1 MFRAKSSPSGNCST
15 PCRCRNKTTRSGP
28 GPAEPD
34 FVTSNR
40 PRPIGVRRDGPFLSG
55 RGRWPEPVPPCPGH
69 ARFYAFG
76 HEMSGGRWSLMIL
89 AESEPETRSLRE
101 CRVEAVCEIPPIT
114 PEFLAIVRKE
124 AARSR
129 PGLRLRCR
137 LRRVTPRRTKAKKQ
151 GVHNVYTQ
159 GSGLGCTG
167 AGRRRI
173 GEVCGGVADFQG
185 EEPVRVPPRAQLSRD
200 MVSTRLAISVTPRG
214 FPFAL
219 IVLGG
224 STAAWTLPQRPL
236 TDA

>member
-1 MFRAKSSPSGNCST
+1 
-15 PCRCRNKTTRSGP
+15 
-28 GPAEPD
+28 
-34 FVTSNR
+34 
-40 PRPIGVRRDGPFLSG
+40 
-55 RGRWPEPVPPCPGH
+55 
-69 ARFYAFG
+69 
-76 HEMSGGRWSLMIL
+76 MIL

-129 PGLRLRCR
+129 PGLRLRRR
-137 LRRVTPRRTKAKKQ
+137 LRRVTLRRTKAKKQ

>member
-1 MFRAKSSPSGNCST
+1 
-15 PCRCRNKTTRSGP
+15 
-28 GPAEPD
+28 
-34 FVTSNR
+34 
-40 PRPIGVRRDGPFLSG
+40 
-55 RGRWPEPVPPCPGH
+55 
-69 ARFYAFG
+69 
-76 HEMSGGRWSLMIL
+76 MIL
-89 AESEPETRSLRE
+89 AESEPETRSVRE
-101 CRVEAVCEIPPIT
+101 CRVEAVCKIPPIT

-124 AARSR
+124 AARST
-129 PGLRLRCR
+129 PGLRLRRR
-137 LRRVTPRRTKAKKQ
+137 LRRVTLRRTKAKKQ

-185 EEPVRVPPRAQLSRD
+185 LESGSSPTSGTVVMSRD
-200 MVSTRLAISVTPRG
+200 MVSTCLAISVTPRSSGRG